1 MSEKYLIFGATGSVG
16 SSLAEQ
22 LKNSGNDIHLVA
34 RNESEVKT
42 IAEKLGCSYTV
53 ADVLEDG
60 FIEKVKSD
68 INDIK
73 GIAYCVGSIDLKPLR
88 MVTEADM
95 NKCMK
100 LNLYSAIEAI
110 KGFQESLKKNK
121 GSVVLFSTVAAQ
133 RGFTN
138 HTIIASA
145 KAAVEGLTVTLAA
158 EFAPN
163 IRVNCIAPSLSK
175 SKIAEPML
183 KNPAIAE
190 GIAKAHP
197 LKRLGE
203 GKDSAALAKF
213 LITEESSWVT
223 GQVIAV
229 AVALG
234 AQDLFK
240 NLISGIL
247 VLVEK
252 RFKIGDWI
260 LVEGI
265 IEGIVEKIGFRSTVL
280 RKFDKSLAII
290 PNFQFAENAVIN
302 ISETTN
308 WRIDWAITL
317 QYDTTV
323 DQLKK
328 IRNEI
333 EDHINKNDDFDKAVG
348 VAVRVE
354 KFSDSSIDMRV
365 RCFTTS
371 NSFSTWLEVKEKLAI
386 EIKQIV
392 EGNKAAFAFPS
403 QSIYI
408 EKK

>member
-22 LKNSGNDIHLVA
+22 LKNSGNDVHLVG
-34 RNESEVKT
+34 RNEIEVKA
-42 IAEKLGCSYTV
+42 IAEKLGFTYTV

-68 INDIK
+68 INEIK
-73 GIAYCVGSIDLKPLR
+73 GVAYCVGSIDLKPLR

-121 GSVVLFSTVAAQ
+121 GSIVLFSTVAAQ

-183 KNPAIAE
+183 KNPTIAE

-223 GQVIAV
+223 GQIIAV
-229 AVALG
+229 DG
-234 AQDLFK
+234 
-240 NLISGIL
+240 G
-247 VLVEK
+247 
-252 RFKIGDWI
+252 
-260 LVEGI
+260 
-265 IEGIVEKIGFRSTVL
+265 RS
-280 RKFDKSLAII
+280 
-290 PNFQFAENAVIN
+290 
-302 ISETTN
+302 
-308 WRIDWAITL
+308 
-317 QYDTTV
+317 
-323 DQLKK
+323 
-328 IRNEI
+328 
-333 EDHINKNDDFDKAVG
+333 
-348 VAVRVE
+348 
-354 KFSDSSIDMRV
+354 
-365 RCFTTS
+365 
-371 NSFSTWLEVKEKLAI
+371 KL
-386 EIKQIV
+386 
-392 EGNKAAFAFPS
+392 S
-403 QSIYI
+403 
-408 EKK
+408 

>member
-34 RNESEVKT
+34 RSESEVKV

-60 FIEKVKSD
+60 FIEKVKS
-68 INDIK
+68 NVNEIK

-213 LITEESSWVT
+213 LITEDSSWVT
-223 GQVIAV
+223 GQIIAV
-229 AVALG
+229 DG
-234 AQDLFK
+234 
-240 NLISGIL
+240 G
-247 VLVEK
+247 
-252 RFKIGDWI
+252 
-260 LVEGI
+260 
-265 IEGIVEKIGFRSTVL
+265 RS
-280 RKFDKSLAII
+280 
-290 PNFQFAENAVIN
+290 
-302 ISETTN
+302 
-308 WRIDWAITL
+308 
-317 QYDTTV
+317 
-323 DQLKK
+323 
-328 IRNEI
+328 
-333 EDHINKNDDFDKAVG
+333 
-348 VAVRVE
+348 
-354 KFSDSSIDMRV
+354 
-365 RCFTTS
+365 
-371 NSFSTWLEVKEKLAI
+371 KL
-386 EIKQIV
+386 
-392 EGNKAAFAFPS
+392 S
-403 QSIYI
+403 
-408 EKK
+408 

>member
-22 LKNSGNDIHLVA
+22 LRNSDNDIHLVA
-34 RNESEVKT
+34 RNASEVKA
-42 IAEKLGCSYTV
+42 IAQQLDCTYTV
-53 ADVLEDG
+53 ADVLEDR

-73 GIAYCVGSIDLKPLR
+73 GIAYCVGSIDLKPLK
-88 MVTEADM
+88 MITEEDM

-100 LNLYSAIEAI
+100 LNLYSAIETI
-110 KGFQESLKKNK
+110 KGYQENLKKNK

-145 KAAVEGLTVTLAA
+145 KAAVEGLTVSLAA

-183 KNPAIAE
+183 RNIAIAE

-223 GQVIAV
+223 GQIIAV
-229 AVALG
+229 DG
-234 AQDLFK
+234 
-240 NLISGIL
+240 G
-247 VLVEK
+247 
-252 RFKIGDWI
+252 
-260 LVEGI
+260 
-265 IEGIVEKIGFRSTVL
+265 RS
-280 RKFDKSLAII
+280 
-290 PNFQFAENAVIN
+290 
-302 ISETTN
+302 
-308 WRIDWAITL
+308 
-317 QYDTTV
+317 
-323 DQLKK
+323 
-328 IRNEI
+328 
-333 EDHINKNDDFDKAVG
+333 
-348 VAVRVE
+348 
-354 KFSDSSIDMRV
+354 
-365 RCFTTS
+365 
-371 NSFSTWLEVKEKLAI
+371 KL
-386 EIKQIV
+386 
-392 EGNKAAFAFPS
+392 S
-403 QSIYI
+403 
-408 EKK
+408 

>member
-22 LKNSGNDIHLVA
+22 LKNSGNDVHLVA
-34 RNESEVKT
+34 RNESEVKV

-100 LNLYSAIEAI
+100 LNLYSAIETI

-121 GSVVLFSTVAAQ
+121 GSVVLFLTVAAQ

-213 LITEESSWVT
+213 LITEESSWIT

-229 AVALG
+229 DG
-234 AQDLFK
+234 
-240 NLISGIL
+240 G
-247 VLVEK
+247 
-252 RFKIGDWI
+252 
-260 LVEGI
+260 
-265 IEGIVEKIGFRSTVL
+265 RS
-280 RKFDKSLAII
+280 
-290 PNFQFAENAVIN
+290 
-302 ISETTN
+302 
-308 WRIDWAITL
+308 
-317 QYDTTV
+317 
-323 DQLKK
+323 
-328 IRNEI
+328 
-333 EDHINKNDDFDKAVG
+333 
-348 VAVRVE
+348 
-354 KFSDSSIDMRV
+354 
-365 RCFTTS
+365 
-371 NSFSTWLEVKEKLAI
+371 KL
-386 EIKQIV
+386 
-392 EGNKAAFAFPS
+392 S
-403 QSIYI
+403 
-408 EKK
+408 

>member
-34 RNESEVKT
+34 RNENEVKT
-42 IAEKLGCSYTV
+42 IAEKLGCTYTI
-53 ADVLEDG
+53 ADVLEEG
-60 FIEKVKSD
+60 FIEKVKSN
-68 INDIK
+68 ISEIK

-158 EFAPN
+158 EFAPH

-213 LITEESSWVT
+213 LITEESSWIT
-223 GQVIAV
+223 GQIIAV
-229 AVALG
+229 DG
-234 AQDLFK
+234 
-240 NLISGIL
+240 G
-247 VLVEK
+247 
-252 RFKIGDWI
+252 
-260 LVEGI
+260 
-265 IEGIVEKIGFRSTVL
+265 RS
-280 RKFDKSLAII
+280 
-290 PNFQFAENAVIN
+290 
-302 ISETTN
+302 
-308 WRIDWAITL
+308 
-317 QYDTTV
+317 
-323 DQLKK
+323 
-328 IRNEI
+328 
-333 EDHINKNDDFDKAVG
+333 
-348 VAVRVE
+348 
-354 KFSDSSIDMRV
+354 
-365 RCFTTS
+365 
-371 NSFSTWLEVKEKLAI
+371 KL
-386 EIKQIV
+386 
-392 EGNKAAFAFPS
+392 S
-403 QSIYI
+403 
-408 EKK
+408 

>member
-22 LKNSGNDIHLVA
+22 LKNSGNDIHLIA
-34 RNESEVKT
+34 RNENEVKT
-42 IAEKLGCSYTV
+42 IAEKLGCTYTV
-53 ADVLEDG
+53 ADVLEEG

-68 INDIK
+68 ISEIK
-73 GIAYCVGSIDLKPLR
+73 GVAYCVGSIDLKPLR

-158 EFAPN
+158 EFAPH

-213 LITEESSWVT
+213 LITEESSWIT
-223 GQVIAV
+223 GQIIAV
-229 AVALG
+229 DG
-234 AQDLFK
+234 
-240 NLISGIL
+240 G
-247 VLVEK
+247 
-252 RFKIGDWI
+252 
-260 LVEGI
+260 
-265 IEGIVEKIGFRSTVL
+265 RS
-280 RKFDKSLAII
+280 
-290 PNFQFAENAVIN
+290 
-302 ISETTN
+302 
-308 WRIDWAITL
+308 
-317 QYDTTV
+317 
-323 DQLKK
+323 
-328 IRNEI
+328 
-333 EDHINKNDDFDKAVG
+333 
-348 VAVRVE
+348 
-354 KFSDSSIDMRV
+354 
-365 RCFTTS
+365 
-371 NSFSTWLEVKEKLAI
+371 KL
-386 EIKQIV
+386 
-392 EGNKAAFAFPS
+392 S
-403 QSIYI
+403 
-408 EKK
+408 

>member
-22 LKNSGNDIHLVA
+22 LKNSGSDIHLVA
-34 RNESEVKT
+34 RNESEVKA
-42 IAEKLGCSYTV
+42 IAEKLDCSYTV

-68 INDIK
+68 INEIK
-73 GIAYCVGSIDLKPLR
+73 GIAYCVGSIDLKPFR

-110 KGFQESLKKNK
+110 KGFQEILKKNK

-163 IRVNCIAPSLSK
+163 IRVNCVAPSLSK

-213 LITEESSWVT
+213 LITEDSSWVT

-229 AVALG
+229 DG
-234 AQDLFK
+234 
-240 NLISGIL
+240 G
-247 VLVEK
+247 
-252 RFKIGDWI
+252 
-260 LVEGI
+260 
-265 IEGIVEKIGFRSTVL
+265 RS
-280 RKFDKSLAII
+280 
-290 PNFQFAENAVIN
+290 
-302 ISETTN
+302 
-308 WRIDWAITL
+308 
-317 QYDTTV
+317 
-323 DQLKK
+323 
-328 IRNEI
+328 
-333 EDHINKNDDFDKAVG
+333 
-348 VAVRVE
+348 
-354 KFSDSSIDMRV
+354 
-365 RCFTTS
+365 
-371 NSFSTWLEVKEKLAI
+371 KL
-386 EIKQIV
+386 
-392 EGNKAAFAFPS
+392 S
-403 QSIYI
+403 
-408 EKK
+408 

>member
-34 RNESEVKT
+34 RNEDEVKV
-42 IAEKLGCSYTV
+42 IADKLGCSYTV

-68 INDIK
+68 INEIK

-110 KGFQESLKKNK
+110 KGYQESLKKNK

-183 KNPAIAE
+183 KNPAVAE

-213 LITEESSWVT
+213 LITEESSWIT

-229 AVALG
+229 DG
-234 AQDLFK
+234 
-240 NLISGIL
+240 G
-247 VLVEK
+247 
-252 RFKIGDWI
+252 
-260 LVEGI
+260 
-265 IEGIVEKIGFRSTVL
+265 RS
-280 RKFDKSLAII
+280 
-290 PNFQFAENAVIN
+290 
-302 ISETTN
+302 
-308 WRIDWAITL
+308 
-317 QYDTTV
+317 
-323 DQLKK
+323 
-328 IRNEI
+328 
-333 EDHINKNDDFDKAVG
+333 
-348 VAVRVE
+348 
-354 KFSDSSIDMRV
+354 
-365 RCFTTS
+365 
-371 NSFSTWLEVKEKLAI
+371 KL
-386 EIKQIV
+386 
-392 EGNKAAFAFPS
+392 S
-403 QSIYI
+403 
-408 EKK
+408 